1 MSLPIEL
8 TDKIIDELAC
18 AALPAWPA
26 QRTWATKLESSLA
39 LVSLAFRERINA
51 HRFAH
56 ISLIIIA
63 SRNPDHLSKFFPILH
78 SDVWT
83 PRTGVARHIRRF
95 ELCLKLQVRVD
106 DDEDKHTDALFG
118 DERIREMLNTI
129 FLGMPRENR
138 PSQTL
143 VLTTHDSSTPYFI
156 PVASTER
163 VKWRKM
169 DSDLRSTLE
178 ALIKETSNLIC
189 LELDGFTE
197 IPLALLT
204 ASRITQ
210 LSLRRVTFESPEQ
223 GEACERLEIGQL
235 QGLDV
240 LELNCNPLPSFMIVE
255 NGQFMSLKK
264 LTFNVDVYDAPE
276 CYIAGETLS
285 SMLASIVMNI
295 APTCRLEI
303 SFRYD
308 CPDTGFLSDNLHD
321 ILILD
326 NYNYAAIDAFLHNYS
341 DSSQTTISVRFTA
354 IIYIKWHLERE
365 QNWDLDSLLSDGLD
379 GQRFFQDYF
388 PLMHKGAR
396 RKVFNIQTSEDRMRL
411 GSGLEKVYK
420 VEFSVRF
427 MY

>member
-18 AALPAWPA
+18 TILPAWPT

-39 LVSLAFRERINA
+39 LVSLAFRERINT

-56 ISLIIIA
+56 VSLIA
-63 SRNPDHLSKFFPILH
+63 RRNPDFLSKFFPILH

-83 PRTGVARHIRRF
+83 PRTGVFRHIRRF

-106 DDEDKHTDALFG
+106 DDEDKHTDGLFG
-118 DERIREMLNTI
+118 DEHIKEMLTTI
-129 FLGMPRENR
+129 FLGMPRENI

-178 ALIKETSNLIC
+178 ALIKENPNLIR
-189 LELDGFTE
+189 LELHGFTD
-197 IPLALLT
+197 IPLPLLT

-240 LELNCNPLPSFMIVE
+240 LELNCKYYCFLF
-255 NGQFMSLKK
+255 
-264 LTFNVDVYDAPE
+264 
-276 CYIAGETLS
+276 LS
-285 SMLASIVMNI
+285 S
-295 APTCRLEI
+295 
-303 SFRYD
+303 
-308 CPDTGFLSDNLHD
+308 
-321 ILILD
+321 
-326 NYNYAAIDAFLHNYS
+326 
-341 DSSQTTISVRFTA
+341 Q
-354 IIYIKWHLERE
+354 RE
-365 QNWDLDSLLSDGLD
+365 
-379 GQRFFQDYF
+379 
-388 PLMHKGAR
+388 M
-396 RKVFNIQTSEDRMRL
+396 
-411 GSGLEKVYK
+411 
-420 VEFSVRF
+420 
-427 MY
+427 